1 MKNYLYLF
9 IFFLYNFSFS
19 QIIKEEI
26 SLPKLINETSGLEY
40 DKNRLITI
48 NDSGNEPVLYYLNN
62 QGEII
67 STRKIKNVN
76 NNDWE
81 DLAIDDEY
89 IYIADMG
96 NNFDT
101 RGNLSI
107 IKVPI
112 NEELNNVE
120 FINFSYPEQKSFSF
134 RRLSMFDA
142 EALISIDKSLLIFT
156 KNRAK
161 KTTDIYK
168 LPKTPGT
175 YSAKKIGSL
184 NTESII
190 TGADFDKE
198 NNLLVLTSTIDFN
211 EYYILI
217 IQDFNI
223 KNNQNNN
230 IKMYEIP
237 VGKTQIEAIKIIDSS
252 TFWLTSEAEIMGYP
266 KLYKIKI

>member
-1 MKNYLYLF
+1 M
-9 IFFLYNFSFS
+9 
-19 QIIKEEI
+19 
-26 SLPKLINETSGLEY
+26 
-40 DKNRLITI
+40 
-48 NDSGNEPVLYYLNN
+48 
-62 QGEII
+62 
-67 STRKIKNVN
+67 
-76 NNDWE
+76 
-81 DLAIDDEY
+81 
-89 IYIADMG
+89 
-96 NNFDT
+96 
-101 RGNLSI
+101 
-107 IKVPI
+107 
-112 NEELNNVE
+112 
-120 FINFSYPEQKSFSF
+120 
-134 RRLSMFDA
+134 
-142 EALISIDKSLLIFT
+142 
-156 KNRAK
+156 AK